1 MSDENLLT
9 RREFTLE
16 TALAILSGVTITISG
31 CGGGGSSP
39 TAPTVVLQPGDE
51 EGSISANHGHSAV
64 IRAAQINA
72 ANVVSL
78 DIRGNATHPHTVS
91 LTQADVIAIGAS
103 TRVSKQSTSD
113 DGHDHT
119 VVFN

>member
-39 TAPTVVLQPGDE
+39 TSPTVVLQPGDE

-91 LTQADVIAIGAS
+91 LTQADVIAIGAN

>member
-1 MSDENLLT
+1 MSTESLLT

-31 CGGGGSSP
+31 CGSDSP
-39 TAPTVVLQPGDE
+39 TAPTPTLNPGDKQ
-51 EGSISANHGHSAV
+51 GSISANHGHSAV
-64 IRAAQINA
+64 IRAAEINA

-78 DIRGNATHPHTVS
+78 DIRGNADHPHTVS
-91 LTQADVIAIGAS
+91 LTQAEVMSIGAN
-103 TRVSKQSTSD
+103 TRVSKASSTD

-119 VVFN
+119 VTFN